1 MEKKK
6 IYEIHKETVTEQGAI
21 ITRKIDTLDDFSL
34 AKERFDRY
42 VSTVEQDQTTYYKLF
57 KYAKEDDVLTLDGFI
72 STCRIYDLQNVD
84 KFYKIIAYYV
94 QDNQKVAYK
103 VITIYSDVL
112 DAAQDFKSYETKIN
126 NDGSLIVYE
135 LVCYFSDEEFCKVLA
150 VTE

>member
-6 IYEIHKETVTEQGAI
+6 IYEIYQESVTEQGAI

-94 QDNQKVAYK
+94 QDDQKVDYK
-103 VITIYSDVL
+103 VMTIYSDVI
-112 DAAQDFKSYETKIN
+112 DAAQDFKKYTTFITKE
-126 NDGSLIVYE
+126 GFKVVYE
-135 LVCYFSDEEFCKVLA
+135 LVCYFADEEFCKVLA
-150 VTE
+150 VSE